1 MTGVQTC
8 ALPILMD
15 LAQIRRRQMDRAL
28 RWAILLFSGFLVVTQ
43 QVYTLGPLVEYDRKI
58 NSQPKPQF
66 EGFAGF
72 LLRRLDDLGLRGLTA
87 AVLLIAAT
95 FIAIKFKTWR
105 PLNLALLSL
114 LSLNLV
120 VGTFK
125 LFLGRTKPRDGFDL
139 LHVGGM
145 SYPSGHASNA
155 VLSWGILAY
164 LIYRYAKV
172 DRYQGRLA
180 SAGVVLIS
188 LTVCTVSLIRHTHWF
203 SDLLG
208 GLFVGS
214 ALLVTVIAIDRY
226 VPSKSQLH

>member
-1 MTGVQTC
+1 M
-8 ALPILMD
+8 IME

-28 RWAILLFSGFLVVTQ
+28 RWAILLFSGFLLVTQ
-43 QVYTLGPLVEYDRKI
+43 QVLTYGPLVEYDKKI

-66 EGFAGF
+66 EGLAGF
-72 LLRRLDDLGLRGLTA
+72 ILRRLDDLGLRWLTA
-87 AVLLIAAT
+87 TVLLIAAT
-95 FIAIKFKTWR
+95 FIAYKFKTWR
-105 PLNLALLSL
+105 PLNLALVSL

-125 LFLGRTKPRDGFDL
+125 IFLGRTKPRDGFDL

-180 SAGVVLIS
+180 SAGVALIS

>member
-1 MTGVQTC
+1 MQTETQ
-8 ALPILMD
+8 L
-15 LAQIRRRQMDRAL
+15 RRKQMDRAL
-28 RWAILLFSGFLVVTQ
+28 RWSLLLFTGFLLVTQ
-43 QVYTLGPLVEYDRKI
+43 QVLTFGPLVEYDKKI
-58 NSQPKPQF
+58 NSDPKPQF
-66 EGFAGF
+66 EGLAGF

-87 AVLLIAAT
+87 TVLILAAS
-95 FIAIKFKTWR
+95 FIAYKFKTWR
-105 PLNLALLSL
+105 PLNLAFLSL
-114 LSLNLV
+114 ILLNLV

-139 LHVGGM
+139 LHAGGM

-180 SAGVVLIS
+180 SAGVAAIS
-188 LTVCTVSLIRHTHWF
+188 LTVCVVSLIRHTHWF
-203 SDLLG
+203 TDLLG

-214 ALLVTVIAIDRY
+214 ALLVAVIAVDRY

>member
-1 MTGVQTC
+1 MEK
-8 ALPILMD
+8 
-15 LAQIRRRQMDRAL
+15 LAQNRRRQMDRAL
-28 RWAILLFSGFLVVTQ
+28 RWSLILFIGFLVVTQ
-43 QVYTLGPLVEYDRKI
+43 QVLTNGPLVAYDKEI

-66 EGFAGF
+66 EGLAGF
-72 LLRRLDDLGLRGLTA
+72 ILRRLDDLGLRSLTA
-87 AVLLIAAT
+87 TVLLIAAS
-95 FIAIKFKTWR
+95 FIAYKFKTWR
-105 PLNLALLSL
+105 PLNLAMISL

-125 LFLGRTKPRDGFDL
+125 LVLGRTKPRDGFDL
-139 LHVGGM
+139 LHAGGM

-180 SAGVVLIS
+180 TSGVVLIS
-188 LTVCTVSLIRHTHWF
+188 LTVCVVSLIRHTHWF

-214 ALLVTVIAIDRY
+214 ALLVAVIAIDRY

>member
-1 MTGVQTC
+1 MEK
-8 ALPILMD
+8 
-15 LAQIRRRQMDRAL
+15 LAQTRRRQMDRAL
-28 RWAILLFSGFLVVTQ
+28 RWSLLLFVGFLVVTQ
-43 QVYTLGPLVEYDRKI
+43 QVLTNGPLVAYDKEI

-66 EGFAGF
+66 EGLAGF
-72 LLRRLDDLGLRGLTA
+72 ILRRLDDLGLRGLTA
-87 AVLLIAAT
+87 TVLLIAAT
-95 FIAIKFKTWR
+95 FIAYKFKTWR
-105 PLNLALLSL
+105 PLNLAMISL

-125 LFLGRTKPRDGFDL
+125 IVLGRTKPRDGFDL
-139 LHVGGM
+139 LHAGGM

-188 LTVCTVSLIRHTHWF
+188 LTVCVVSLIRHTHWF

-214 ALLVTVIAIDRY
+214 ALLVAVIAIDRY

>member
-1 MTGVQTC
+1 MEK
-8 ALPILMD
+8 
-15 LAQIRRRQMDRAL
+15 LAQTRKRQMDRAL
-28 RWAILLFSGFLVVTQ
+28 RWSLLLFVGFLIVTQ
-43 QVYTLGPLVEYDRKI
+43 QVLTNGPLVAYDKEI
-58 NSQPKPQF
+58 NSQSKPQF
-66 EGFAGF
+66 EGLAGF
-72 LLRRLDDLGLRGLTA
+72 ILRRLDDLGLRSLTA
-87 AVLLIAAT
+87 TILLIAAS
-95 FIAIKFKTWR
+95 FIAYKFKTWR
-105 PLNLALLSL
+105 PLNLAMISL

-120 VGTFK
+120 VGSFK
-125 LFLGRTKPRDGFDL
+125 IVLGRTKPRDGFDL
-139 LHVGGM
+139 LHAGGM

-188 LTVCTVSLIRHTHWF
+188 LTVCVVSLIRHTHWF

-214 ALLVTVIAIDRY
+214 ALLVAVIAIDRY

>member
-1 MTGVQTC
+1 MEK
-8 ALPILMD
+8 
-15 LAQIRRRQMDRAL
+15 LAQTRRRQMDRAL
-28 RWAILLFSGFLVVTQ
+28 RWSLLLFVGFLAVTQ
-43 QVYTLGPLVEYDRKI
+43 QVLTNGPLVAYDKEI

-66 EGFAGF
+66 EGLAGF
-72 LLRRLDDLGLRGLTA
+72 ILRRLDDLGLRGLTA
-87 AVLLIAAT
+87 TVLLIAAT
-95 FIAIKFKTWR
+95 FIAYKFKTWR
-105 PLNLALLSL
+105 PLNLALISL

-125 LFLGRTKPRDGFDL
+125 LVLGRTKPRDGFDL
-139 LHVGGM
+139 LHAGGM

-188 LTVCTVSLIRHTHWF
+188 LTVCVVSLIRHTHWF

-214 ALLVTVIAIDRY
+214 ALLVAVIAIDRY

>member
-1 MTGVQTC
+1 MQTETQ
-8 ALPILMD
+8 L
-15 LAQIRRRQMDRAL
+15 RRKQMDRAL
-28 RWAILLFSGFLVVTQ
+28 RWSLLLFTGFLLVTQ
-43 QVYTLGPLVEYDRKI
+43 QVLTFGPLVEYDKKI
-58 NSQPKPQF
+58 NSDPKPQF

-87 AVLLIAAT
+87 TVLIIAAS
-95 FIAIKFKTWR
+95 FIAYKFKTWR
-105 PLNLALLSL
+105 PLNLAFLSL
-114 LSLNLV
+114 ILLNLV

-139 LHVGGM
+139 LHAGGM

-180 SAGVVLIS
+180 SAGVAAIS
-188 LTVCTVSLIRHTHWF
+188 LTVCVVSLIRHTHWF
-203 SDLLG
+203 TDLLG

-214 ALLVTVIAIDRY
+214 ALLVAVIAIDRY

>member
-1 MTGVQTC
+1 
-8 ALPILMD
+8 
-15 LAQIRRRQMDRAL
+15 MDRAL
-28 RWAILLFSGFLVVTQ
+28 RWSLLLFVGFLIVTQ
-43 QVYTLGPLVEYDRKI
+43 QVFTNGPLVAYDKEI

-66 EGFAGF
+66 EGLAGF
-72 LLRRLDDLGLRGLTA
+72 ILRRLDDLGLRGLTA
-87 AVLLIAAT
+87 TVLLIAAM
-95 FIAIKFKTWR
+95 FIAYKFKTWR
-105 PLNLALLSL
+105 PLNLAMISL

-125 LFLGRTKPRDGFDL
+125 LVLGRTKPRDGFDL
-139 LHVGGM
+139 LHAGGM

-180 SAGVVLIS
+180 TTGVVLIS
-188 LTVCTVSLIRHTHWF
+188 LTVCVVSLIRHTHWF

-214 ALLVTVIAIDRY
+214 ALLVAVIAIDRY

>member
-1 MTGVQTC
+1 MEK
-8 ALPILMD
+8 
-15 LAQIRRRQMDRAL
+15 LAQTRRRQMDRAL
-28 RWAILLFSGFLVVTQ
+28 RWSLLLFVGFLIVTQ
-43 QVYTLGPLVEYDRKI
+43 QVLTNGPLVAYDKEI

-66 EGFAGF
+66 EGLAGF
-72 LLRRLDDLGLRGLTA
+72 ILRRLDDLGLRGLTA
-87 AVLLIAAT
+87 TVLLIAAM
-95 FIAIKFKTWR
+95 FIAYKFKTWR
-105 PLNLALLSL
+105 PLNLAMISL

-125 LFLGRTKPRDGFDL
+125 LVLGRTKPRDGFDL
-139 LHVGGM
+139 LHAGGM

-180 SAGVVLIS
+180 TTGVILIS
-188 LTVCTVSLIRHTHWF
+188 LTVCVVSLIRHTHWF

-214 ALLVTVIAIDRY
+214 ALLVAVIAIDRY

>member
-1 MTGVQTC
+1 
-8 ALPILMD
+8 MD
-15 LAQIRRRQMDRAL
+15 KQAQIRRRQMDRAL
-28 RWAILLFSGFLVVTQ
+28 RWSFLLFFGFLVVTQ
-43 QVYTLGPLVEYDRKI
+43 QVLTNGPLVSYDKEI

-66 EGFAGF
+66 EGLAGF
-72 LLRRLDDLGLRGLTA
+72 ILRRLDDLGLRGLTA
-87 AVLLIAAT
+87 VVLLIAAS
-95 FIAIKFKTWR
+95 FIAYKFKTWR
-105 PLNLALLSL
+105 PLNLAMISL

-125 LFLGRTKPRDGFDL
+125 VVLGRTKPRDGFDL
-139 LHVGGM
+139 LHAGGM

-188 LTVCTVSLIRHTHWF
+188 ITVCVVSLIRHTHWF

-214 ALLVTVIAIDRY
+214 ALLVAVIAIDRY

>member
-1 MTGVQTC
+1 MEKLVQT
-8 ALPILMD
+8 
-15 LAQIRRRQMDRAL
+15 RRRQMDRAL
-28 RWAILLFSGFLVVTQ
+28 RWSLLLFVGFLVVTQ
-43 QVYTLGPLVEYDRKI
+43 QVLTNGPLVAYDKEI

-66 EGFAGF
+66 EGLAGF
-72 LLRRLDDLGLRGLTA
+72 ILRRLDDLGLRSLTA
-87 AVLLIAAT
+87 TVLLIAAS
-95 FIAIKFKTWR
+95 FIAYKFKTWR
-105 PLNLALLSL
+105 PLNLAMVSL

-120 VGTFK
+120 VGSFK
-125 LFLGRTKPRDGFDL
+125 LVLGRTKPRDGFDL
-139 LHVGGM
+139 LHAGGM

-188 LTVCTVSLIRHTHWF
+188 LTVCVVSLIRHTHWF

-214 ALLVTVIAIDRY
+214 ALLVAVIAIDRY

>member
-1 MTGVQTC
+1 MEK
-8 ALPILMD
+8 
-15 LAQIRRRQMDRAL
+15 LAQNRRRQMDRAL
-28 RWAILLFSGFLVVTQ
+28 RWSLLLFIGFLVVTQ
-43 QVYTLGPLVEYDRKI
+43 QVLTNGPLVAYDKEI

-66 EGFAGF
+66 EGLAGF
-72 LLRRLDDLGLRGLTA
+72 ILRRLDDLGLRGLTA
-87 AVLLIAAT
+87 TVLLIAAS
-95 FIAIKFKTWR
+95 FIAYKFKTWR
-105 PLNLALLSL
+105 PLNLAMISL

-125 LFLGRTKPRDGFDL
+125 LVLGRTKPRDGFDL
-139 LHVGGM
+139 LHAGGM

-180 SAGVVLIS
+180 TSGVVLIS
-188 LTVCTVSLIRHTHWF
+188 LTVCVVSLIRHTHWF

-214 ALLVTVIAIDRY
+214 ALLVAVIAIDRY

>member
-1 MTGVQTC
+1 MQKVIQN
-8 ALPILMD
+8 
-15 LAQIRRRQMDRAL
+15 RRKQMDRAL
-28 RWAILLFSGFLVVTQ
+28 RWSLVLFTGFLLVTQ
-43 QVYTLGPLVEYDRKI
+43 QVLTFGPLVEYDKKI
-58 NSQPKPQF
+58 NSDPKPQF

-87 AVLLIAAT
+87 TVLIIAAS
-95 FIAIKFKTWR
+95 FIAYKFKTWR
-105 PLNLALLSL
+105 PLNLAFLSL
-114 LSLNLV
+114 ILLNLV

-125 LFLGRTKPRDGFDL
+125 LVLGRTKPRDGFDL
-139 LHVGGM
+139 LHAGGM

-180 SAGVVLIS
+180 SAGVVTIS
-188 LTVCTVSLIRHTHWF
+188 LTVCIVSLIRHTHWF
-203 SDLLG
+203 TDLLG
-208 GLFVGS
+208 GLFIGS
-214 ALLVTVIAIDRY
+214 ALLVAVIAVDRY

>member
-1 MTGVQTC
+1 MRTTAQT
-8 ALPILMD
+8 
-15 LAQIRRRQMDRAL
+15 RRRQMDRAL
-28 RWAILLFSGFLVVTQ
+28 RWSLLLFFGFLVVTQ
-43 QVYTLGPLVEYDRKI
+43 QVLTNGPLVSYDEEI

-66 EGFAGF
+66 GGLAGF
-72 LLRRLDDLGLRGLTA
+72 ILRRLDDLGLRGLTA
-87 AVLLIAAT
+87 AVLLIAAS
-95 FIAIKFKTWR
+95 FIAYKFKTWR
-105 PLNLALLSL
+105 PLNLAMVSL

-139 LHVGGM
+139 LHAGGM

-155 VLSWGILAY
+155 VLSWGVLAY

-180 SAGVVLIS
+180 SAGVILIS

-208 GLFVGS
+208 GLFIGS
-214 ALLVTVIAIDRY
+214 ALLVAVIAIDRY

>member
-1 MTGVQTC
+1 M
-8 ALPILMD
+8 MD

-28 RWAILLFSGFLVVTQ
+28 RWAILLFAGFLVVTQ

-95 FIAIKFKTWR
+95 FIAIKFRTWR

>member
-1 MTGVQTC
+1 
-8 ALPILMD
+8 
-15 LAQIRRRQMDRAL
+15 MDRAL
-28 RWAILLFSGFLVVTQ
+28 RWSLVLFSGFLVVTQ
-43 QVYTLGPLVEYDRKI
+43 QVLTNGPLVAYDKEL

-66 EGFAGF
+66 EGLAGF
-72 LLRRLDDLGLRGLTA
+72 ILRRLDDLGLRSLTA
-87 AVLLIAAT
+87 TILLIAAS
-95 FIAIKFKTWR
+95 FIAYKFKTWR
-105 PLNLALLSL
+105 PLNLAMISL

-125 LFLGRTKPRDGFDL
+125 IVLGRTKPRDGFDL
-139 LHVGGM
+139 LHAGGM

-180 SAGVVLIS
+180 SAGVVVIS
-188 LTVCTVSLIRHTHWF
+188 LTVCVVSMIRHTHWF

-214 ALLVTVIAIDRY
+214 ALLVAVIAIDRY